1 MDRLPQDPGR
11 WSPALEPPASITVPS
26 LVAAHVLDAELAA
39 LLWITVEA
47 NLPLIVAGVDRPAFA
62 RAVLDAFL
70 DLLPPLTGRVELQ
83 GDRETFDW
91 LADAAALG
99 WEPEG
104 GERAGSEPAGSD
116 TAAAGAAAGGAGR
129 SRGLALP
136 PRRPAPP
143 ETTFLVAGDLGAE
156 TAAGISGTRARVLI
170 RALQRGYGLA
180 ATVHAASLEQ
190 VFAVLGAP
198 PASVGAD
205 ELRRLGVVLVLG
217 RASGA
222 PGAEEGRGHP
232 TALDAPV
239 GSAPAGSGTD
249 TGVPDSAAHRV
260 VACHY
265 VRPLERDVAGHLQR
279 RPPAILATWDRQR
292 DVLEHYEWGITA
304 ELAMRVGLSR
314 DEFEHEHVARSRL
327 VAGLVASGRTS
338 PGALHALLSRRSRP
352 RSGGDA

>member
-11 WSPALEPPASITVPS
+11 WSPAREPSASITVPS
-26 LVAAHVLDAELAA
+26 LVAARVLDPELAA
-39 LLWITVEA
+39 LLWITEEA
-47 NLPLIVAGVDRPAFA
+47 NLPLVVAGTHSPAFA

-91 LADAAALG
+91 LADPDSLG

-104 GERAGSEPAGSD
+104 TAPADSG
-116 TAAAGAAAGGAGR
+116 TAAAGPGPR
-129 SRGLALP
+129 PRLALP
-136 PRRPAPP
+136 PRRSAPP
-143 ETTFLVAGDLGAE
+143 ETTCLVAGEIGADAP
-156 TAAGISGTRARVLI
+156 AAISGTRTRVLI

-180 ATVHAASLEQ
+180 ATMEAASLEQ
-190 VFAVLGAP
+190 VLTILGSP
-198 PASVGAD
+198 PASVSAD

-217 RASGA
+217 RTGAAPADAPGTGA
-222 PGAEEGRGHP
+222 PSGGGPEAVH
-232 TALDAPV
+232 
-239 GSAPAGSGTD
+239 PAGF
-249 TGVPDSAAHRV
+249 RV

-279 RPPAILATWDRQR
+279 RPPAILATWDRER

-338 PGALHALLSRRSRP
+338 PEALHVLLAQRP
-352 RSGGDA
+352 RPRTGGEA

>member
-11 WSPALEPPASITVPS
+11 WSPALEPPASITVPA
-26 LVAAHVLDAELAA
+26 LVAARALDAELAA

-47 NLPLIVAGVDRPAFA
+47 NLPLIVAGTGRPAFA

-70 DLLPPLTGRVELQ
+70 DLVPPATRRLELQ

-99 WEPEG
+99 WEP
-104 GERAGSEPAGSD
+104 AGSEPAG
-116 TAAAGAAAGGAGR
+116 AGANAVAGGPGR
-129 SRGLALP
+129 GPGLAPP

-156 TAAGISGTRARVLI
+156 TPAGISGMRARVLI

-190 VFAVLGAP
+190 VLAVLGAP

-217 RASGA
+217 RARAA
-222 PGAEEGRGHP
+222 PGAGEGGRARADPG
-232 TALDAPV
+232 AAAGGAPE
-239 GSAPAGSGTD
+239 GSSTDIGAPD
-249 TGVPDSAAHRV
+249 PAAFRV

-265 VRPLERDVAGHLQR
+265 VRPVERDVAGHLQR
-279 RPPAILATWDRQR
+279 RPPAILATWDR
-292 DVLEHYEWGITA
+292 EHDEFEHFEWGITA
-304 ELAMRVGLSR
+304 ELAMRVGMSR

-338 PGALHALLSRRSRP
+338 PEALGALLSRRPRP
-352 RSGGDA
+352 RTGGDA

>member
-11 WSPALEPPASITVPS
+11 WSPAREPSAWITVPS
-26 LVAAHVLDAELAA
+26 LVAARVLDAELAA

-47 NLPLIVAGVDRPAFA
+47 NLPLVVAGTDSPTFA

-70 DLLPPLTGRVELQ
+70 ELLPPRTGRIDLQ

-91 LADAAALG
+91 LADATALG
-99 WEPEG
+99 WPPEG
-104 GERAGSEPAGSD
+104 GEHSGAGP
-116 TAAAGAAAGGAGR
+116 AAAAPGRGA
-129 SRGLALP
+129 GLALP
-136 PRRPAPP
+136 SRRPAPP
-143 ETTFLVAGDLGAE
+143 ETTCLVAGEIGTE
-156 TAAGISGTRARVLI
+156 PPAGISGTRARVLI

-190 VFAVLGAP
+190 VLAFLGTP
-198 PASVGAD
+198 PASVSAD

-217 RASGA
+217 RVSA
-222 PGAEEGRGHP
+222 
-232 TALDAPV
+232 
-239 GSAPAGSGTD
+239 APAAEAG
-249 TGVPDSAAHRV
+249 TGVPSDGDPDAVDPAGLRV

-279 RPPAILATWDRQR
+279 RPPAILATWDRER

-327 VAGLVASGRTS
+327 MAGLVASGRTS
-338 PGALHALLSRRSRP
+338 PEALHLLLAQRP
-352 RSGGDA
+352 KPRTGGEA